1 MMNRKKKLRFTQIS
15 FLLLG
20 LIVIAIT
27 YLSKNDSNNE
37 AIISKNLQKEINKK
51 LVNKNDQNKNKFYN
65 VNYSGLDLEGNR
77 YTIKSK
83 EATNSDLNPNIVVM
97 NNITATFYF
106 KDSTK
111 LKVLS
116 RKGEY
121 NNKSL
126 DIKFDGEVKAFYED
140 GKLSAEKAEFS
151 NSQSFLTVSEKVK
164 IVDQKGTVIADKMIF
179 DLNTKKLNITSEQ
192 NNLIKSNIKLK

>member
-27 YLSKNDSNNE
+27 FLSKNHSNNE

-164 IVDQKGTVIADKMIF
+164 IIDQKGTVIADKMIF